1 MQHTQTHHTTNDKQ
15 VPKLI
20 QTKKKRKRTNS
31 TIDYNNNIT
40 KKKKLDLL
48 LDELFSLSDSSQLS
62 SDEDEEEEEVIEKV
76 QMKEQDAIIRHMM
89 TLPHLANYLLDHPDE
104 PPENY
109 FFKYYYRLSK
119 QDLLYPIDYFLTN
132 HHQEQQSTL
141 DDVYIT
147 LDEFEALQGLSRFYS
162 CQK

>member
-62 SDEDEEEEEVIEKV
+62 SDEDEEEEVIEKV